1 MSVATEPA
9 APIGRRR
16 APRGSARR
24 SIVAAATE
32 LFARQGY
39 EATSVQEIV
48 AAADVTKG
56 ALYHWFGSK
65 SELLTSIYRELLAEQ
80 TARLREIADGPA
92 PVGER
97 LRTAALD
104 VVEHT
109 AAHVDELTVWARS
122 AHLLDDEQAEAT
134 RRERRHYHDLFRDL
148 VREGQER
155 GVVRT
160 DVSATVIT
168 HTFLSALGNTHT
180 WFRPDGPLT
189 FAEVGH
195 QLVALFLGGLRPP
208 GPEPVAP
215 RSPEPVP
222 AGRRT
227 AGGARRPR
235 RGPVGK
241 NP

>member
-1 MSVATEPA
+1 MTAAPTEPVS
-9 APIGRRR
+9 RRR

-24 SIVAAATE
+24 NIVAAATE
-32 LFARQGY
+32 LFARRGY

-48 AAADVTKG
+48 AAAAVTKG

-80 TARLREIADGPA
+80 TARLREIADGPG

-97 LRTAALD
+97 LRAAAAD
-104 VVEHT
+104 VVAHT

-122 AHLLDDEQAEAT
+122 AHLIDGEHADAT
-134 RRERRHYHDLFRDL
+134 RRERRRYHDLFRDL
-148 VREGQER
+148 VLEGQR
-155 GVVRT
+155 AGVVRT

-180 WFRPDGPLT
+180 WFHPDGPLT

-195 QLVALFLGGLRPP
+195 QLVALFVGGLRPP
-208 GPEPVAP
+208 EPA
-215 RSPEPVP
+215 RSPTP
-222 AGRRT
+222 AGDRSEPT
-227 AGGARRPR
+227 A
-235 RGPVGK
+235 
-241 NP
+241 